1 MSFMTI
7 AQPDHNQSGEIG
19 WVTYL
24 SDNMAPMIPQG
35 SKVTYIAAKGYSGE
49 GYYLAAND
57 AGLAAF
63 LVQKVDGTMRLQ
75 SLNEHYPPMEMSPDD
90 FEAVLLGRVT
100 GVYHQLYRPE
110 AA

>member
-1 MSFMTI
+1 MTI
-7 AQPDHNQSGEIG
+7 AQPDHNQSGDIG

-24 SDNMAPMIPQG
+24 SDNMEPVIRRD

-49 GYYLAAND
+49 GYYLAVND
-57 AGLAAF
+57 AGLAAY
-63 LVQKVDGTMRLQ
+63 LVQKVGKTMHLR
-75 SLNEHYPPMEMSPDD
+75 SLNEAYPPMEMAPDD
-90 FEAVLLGRVT
+90 FEAVLFGRVT